1 MNYGEEPTCICMH
14 VHMYNEPQLQFLLGL
29 KLAFLPGS
37 FKAKVYLKFGEGS
50 ELGNFRG
57 SVQDTT
63 LCILANVST
72 LDCS

>member
-1 MNYGEEPTCICMH
+1 MH

-29 KLAFLPGS
+29 KLTFLPGS
-37 FKAKVYLKFGEGS
+37 FKAKVYLEVWGGG
-50 ELGNFRG
+50 GNQNWRILRG

>member
-1 MNYGEEPTCICMH
+1 MH
-14 VHMYNEPQLQFLLGL
+14 VHMYHEPQVQFLLGL
-29 KLAFLPGS
+29 KLAFLPCS
-37 FKAKVYLKFGEGS
+37 FKAKVYLEVGEVGG
-50 ELGNFRG
+50 GNQNWRILRD